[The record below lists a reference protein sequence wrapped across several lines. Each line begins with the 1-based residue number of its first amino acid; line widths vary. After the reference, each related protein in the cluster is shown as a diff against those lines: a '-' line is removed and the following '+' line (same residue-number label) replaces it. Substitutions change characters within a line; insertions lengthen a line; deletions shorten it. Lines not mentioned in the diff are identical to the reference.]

1 MNTKPILHPLALA
14 LLALALLTLGL
25 SACQPDGG
33 QPASTTTQPSAGDSS
48 APLVSVNRPDH
59 SPVLA
64 KVNGQPIS
72 QAMLDAYA
80 EERGLKL
87 KNKKDYQQ
95 ALDNVIDLFVM
106 ATAGREQDLHNKLRF
121 QQRLAIKEN
130 TLLSNELITVWVKQH
145 PISDEEIQQEYERQ
159 VQLAGTLQYRLHHI
173 LLRTAE
179 EAQQVMDQLKNGRDF
194 LAIVQDYKQVQGSE
208 AGELG
213 WVDKSQLP
221 APLADALN
229 EMKKGDT
236 SPEPVQTQFGW
247 HVLYVEDV
255 RDRPAPPLE
264 KVKEGIRKA
273 LYRKQVEGYME
284 ELKKGMKI
292 ERLAEPQTGP
302 MP

>member
-1 MNTKPILHPLALA
+1 MNAKSALHPLAIA
-14 LLALALLTLGL
+14 LLALGL
-25 SACQPDGG
+25 SACQPDNGG
-33 QPASTTTQPSAGDSS
+33 NSPQQNATATRDPA

-72 QAMLDAYA
+72 QALLDAYA

-87 KNKKDYQQ
+87 KSKADYQR

-106 ATAGREQDLHNKLRF
+106 ADAGRQQDLHNKLRF

-130 TLLSNELITVWVKQH
+130 TLLSNSLITVWVKQH
-145 PISDEEIQQEYERQ
+145 PISDEEIQQEYQRQ
-159 VQLAGTLQYRLHHI
+159 VQLAGTHQYHLHHI
-173 LLRTAE
+173 LLPTVE
-179 EAQQVMDQLKNGRDF
+179 EAQQVMDQLKKGRDF

-208 AGELG
+208 AGDLG
-213 WVDKSQLP
+213 WVDKAQLP

-229 EMKKGDT
+229 EMKKGET
-236 SPEPVQTQFGW
+236 SPEPIQSQYGW

-292 ERLAEPQTGP
+292 ERLGEPQTGP